1 MPNADLLPAARAR
14 RAEFLD
20 LLERFVVVES
30 PTRDKAAADRMAD
43 HLEATLTADG
53 WTVARDPR
61 EAVGDVLCATLEGDG
76 DGRGTL
82 VLAHYDTVWPV
93 GTLATMP
100 FRIDAEADRAYG
112 PGTLDM
118 KGGIAATVIAARLL
132 AAAGRRAHG
141 RATLLI
147 TSDEE
152 TGSAHS
158 RARIEAEARA
168 HDRVLVVEAS
178 RDDGALKVGRKG
190 VGDYRLTFHGVPA
203 HAGNY
208 PDDGASALVELAHAA
223 LFVRSLDDRDAATTA
238 HPTVARAGSTTNVI
252 AEHATLA
259 VDVRVLRL
267 DEGERVDASLRAWE
281 PRDARVRVE
290 VEGGLNR
297 PPMEPTPGERG
308 AVRAGPVAGVR
319 LGRRAGG
326 GRRRRRFGRQLH
338 VRTRRP
344 DPRRHRR
351 LRPGGARA
359 LRARARRRHARA
371 RRARRGAA
379 RGRVSALLAIVA
391 ANGAA

>member
-1 MPNADLLPAARAR
+1 MPNADLLPAALAR

-20 LLERFVVVES
+20 LLERFVTIES
-30 PTRDKAAADRMAD
+30 PTRDKGAADRMAD
-43 HLEATLTADG
+43 HLQAALTADG
-53 WTVARDPR
+53 WTVERDPR
-61 EAVGDVLCATLEGDG
+61 DAVGDVLCATLEGDG

-82 VLAHYDTVWPV
+82 VLAHYDTVWPI

-100 FRIDAEADRAYG
+100 FRLDADADRAYG

-118 KGGIAATVIAARLL
+118 KGGIAAALIAARLL
-132 AAAGRRAHG
+132 GAAGRRPRG

-190 VGDYRLTFHGVPA
+190 VGDYHLTFHGVPA

-223 LFVRSLDDRDAATTA
+223 LFVRSLDDREAATTA

-252 AEHATLA
+252 AEHATLD

-267 DEGERVDASLRAWE
+267 DEGQRIDASLRAWE

-290 VEGGLNR
+290 VAGGLNR
-297 PPMEPTPGERG
+297 PPMEPTPANLALFERARSLASEWGGALEG
-308 AVRAGPVAGVR
+308 AVV
-319 LGRRAGG
+319 GG
-326 GRRRRRFGRQLH
+326 GSDGNFTSALGIPTLDGIGACGQGAHARSEH
-338 VRTRRP
+338 VRVGDTLERV
-344 DPRRHRR
+344 
-351 LRPGGARA
+351 A
-359 LRARARRRHARA
+359 LVA
-371 RRARRGAA
+371 
-379 RGRVSALLAIVA
+379 ALLADA
-391 ANGAA
+391 

>member
-1 MPNADLLPAARAR
+1 MSDTDLLSAARAR

-20 LLERFVVVES
+20 LLERFVAVES
-30 PTRDKAAADRMAD
+30 PTRDKSACDRMAD
-43 HLEATLTADG
+43 LLEATLTTDG
-53 WTVARDPR
+53 WSVARDPR
-61 EAVGDVLCATLEGDG
+61 DAVGDVLCATLPGDG

-93 GTLATMP
+93 GTLASMP
-100 FRIDAEADRAYG
+100 YRVDVDADRAYG

-118 KGGIAATVIAARLL
+118 KAGIAATLLAARLL
-132 AAAGRRAHG
+132 RAAGRPPRG
-141 RATLLI
+141 RTTLLI

-168 HDRVLVVEAS
+168 HDRVLVVEAA

-190 VGDYRLTFHGVPA
+190 VGDYHLTFHGIPA

-223 LFVRSLDDRDAATTA
+223 LFVRSLDDREAATTA

-252 AEHATLA
+252 AEHASLD

-267 DEGERVDASLRAWE
+267 DEAERVDAALRAWE

-290 VEGGLNR
+290 VAGGLNR
-297 PPMEPTPGERG
+297 PPMEPTPANLALFERARTTAATWGLALEG
-308 AVRAGPVAGVR
+308 AVV
-319 LGRRAGG
+319 GG
-326 GRRRRRFGRQLH
+326 GSDGNFTSALGVPTLDGVGGCGQGAHARNEH
-338 VRTRRP
+338 VRIGDT
-344 DPRRHRR
+344 
-351 LRPGGARA
+351 LE
-359 LRARARRRHARA
+359 
-371 RRARRGAA
+371 
-379 RGRVSALLAIVA
+379 RVALLAA
-391 ANGAA
+391 LLANA

>member
-1 MPNADLLPAARAR
+1 MPNTDLISGARAR

-20 LLERFVVVES
+20 LLERFVRVES
-30 PTRDKAAADRMAD
+30 PTRDEAACDRMAD
-43 HLEATLTADG
+43 LLEATLTADG
-53 WTVARDPR
+53 WAVARDPR
-61 EAVGDVLCATLEGDG
+61 DAVGDVLCASLEGDG

-82 VLAHYDTVWPV
+82 VLAHYDTVWPI

-100 FRIDAEADRAYG
+100 FRVDADADRAYG

-118 KGGIAATVIAARLL
+118 KGGIVATLLAGRLL
-132 AAAGRRAHG
+132 TADGRRPRG

-168 HDRVLVVEAS
+168 HDRVLVVEAA

-190 VGDYRLTFHGVPA
+190 VGDYHFAFHGISA

-223 LFVRSLDDRDAATTA
+223 LFVRSLDDPEAATTA

-252 AEHATLA
+252 AEHGLLD

-267 DEGERVDASLRAWE
+267 DEAERVDAALRAWE

-290 VEGGLNR
+290 VTGGLNR
-297 PPMEPTPGERG
+297 PPMEPTPANLALFER
-308 AVRAGPVAGVR
+308 
-319 LGRRAGG
+319 
-326 GRRRRRFGRQLH
+326 
-338 VRTRRP
+338 
-344 DPRRHRR
+344 
-351 LRPGGARA
+351 ARA
-359 LRARARRRHARA
+359 LAAEWGGTLEGAVVGGGSDGNFTSALGVPTLDGIGGCGQGAHARGEHV
-371 RRARRGAA
+371 RIDDTLERA
-379 RGRVSALLAIVA
+379 ALLAA
-391 ANGAA
+391 LLADA